1 MRIFINVRNSIRKI
15 IKEALKPVPKVGD
28 RLYCYNNELPFGRYP
43 RGIIN
48 SFTVGHYYNVV
59 SGGGSRDNIKISDN
73 NSVVHNFSIRK
84 DDNDLNYEYWFT
96 LVPPDIQN
104 MDFFKGLY
112 ESENDLGWVKDL
124 DFSKYLKVGQKFS
137 IPTKTSDN
145 QSITAVITKVTDR
158 VVFVLPTNLLNTSY
172 PSLGTSFSFDR
183 ILKILGKGDWKV
195 INDNLNED
203 FNNELTPK
211 VRDILYCHTDLVMD
225 YGGEINARAGKE
237 YEIIDIDNRGITII
251 NDYNE
256 RHRFTLKKEDNSNY
270 ENWFTL
276 IPLDIQNM
284 DFFKN
289 LYESEDEFDWI
300 GNDITSDVRVTVKNE
315 SGYDDKRLYEGL
327 KTVIDRW
334 NESNGKKFNTFVYWI
349 RGGIRKW
356 EYRRDEK
363 AMLYSIELMLTNEH
377 SILIQDEWIYYLSYK
392 AKGDDAFVDQK
403 KFPTR
408 YSPNLDDALE
418 FLTECLEKKST
429 KKITE
434 SEEFE
439 WVKDLGK
446 PKRILFKDLKVGMTV
461 MVGGLYD
468 GHLKFNNN
476 TGRIYKDSSRSESH
490 HTFIV
495 FDDWHGGHN
504 DQHKIHGDRTPHPGC
519 KTRNCYYFSDGNGLK
534 FYTIG

>member
-59 SGGGSRDNIKISDN
+59 SVDTSRDNIKISDN

-289 LYESEDEFDWI
+289 LYESEDEF
-300 GNDITSDVRVTVKNE
+300 
-315 SGYDDKRLYEGL
+315 
-327 KTVIDRW
+327 
-334 NESNGKKFNTFVYWI
+334 
-349 RGGIRKW
+349 
-356 EYRRDEK
+356 
-363 AMLYSIELMLTNEH
+363 
-377 SILIQDEWIYYLSYK
+377 
-392 AKGDDAFVDQK
+392 
-403 KFPTR
+403 
-408 YSPNLDDALE
+408 
-418 FLTECLEKKST
+418 
-429 KKITE
+429 
-434 SEEFE
+434 E
-439 WVKDLGK
+439 WVRDLGG
-446 PKRILFKDLKVGMTV
+446 PKRTLFKDLKRGMVV
-461 MVGGLYD
+461 MVD
-468 GHLKFNNN
+468 GHMDGMDFNYN
-476 TGRIYKDSSRSESH
+476 TGTIAKVRGGVL
-490 HTFIV
+490 IV
-495 FDDWHGGHN
+495 FEDWHEGHN
-504 DQHKIHGDRTPHPGC
+504 DQHKTFGDRTPHPKC
-519 KTRNCYYFSDGNGLK
+519 KTNNCYYFYGGGDALR
-534 FYTIG
+534 FYTVR